1 MLFRKIMAFML
12 SAVTIFLCTFSPENN
27 TDAVSTSA
35 SAAILYCADSG
46 EILYEKNPHEK
57 RAIASITK
65 IMTAIIALEYAAV
78 NNKEVK
84 FTSEMSA
91 IGSSMYLKEGE
102 ILALTELTKG
112 MMMVSGNDAANA
124 VAISV
129 AGSTEK
135 FAELMNQKAQQIG
148 MKDTHFVT
156 PSGLDDENHYSTAY
170 DMALLCSY
178 AMDNEQFRNIVSQKS
193 IKVSYVYPENKT
205 QICTNHNRL
214 LSLYDDCV
222 GIKTGF
228 TEKAG
233 RTLTSAAERDG
244 VRLIAVTLNDGN
256 DWNDHSAL
264 YDYGF
269 SLVERVQLSTKYKS
283 IDVALVGAEQNSVTV
298 VPYSQS
304 DATVMKDSISKI
316 EEKIYLPRFVYAP
329 VKKGSTVGKIVYTL
343 NGKVISETKLIASSD
358 VQAQT
363 AEKHWYDFLKLR
375 LF

>member
-1 MLFRKIMAFML
+1 ML
-12 SAVTIFLCTFSPENN
+12 SIFTVFLCAVSSGNKT
-27 TDAVSTSA
+27 TAVSTSA

-102 ILALTELTKG
+102 ILTLTELTKG

-193 IKVSYVYPENKT
+193 IKVSYIYPENKT

-214 LSLYDDCV
+214 LSIYDDCV

-244 VRLIAVTLNDGN
+244 IRLIAVTLNDGN
-256 DWNDHSAL
+256 DWADHSAL

-298 VPYSQS
+298 VPYSQAE
-304 DATVMKDSISKI
+304 ATVMKNDISKI